1 MTRKE
6 VITHP
11 TQETRLQIKYNKKLE
26 GIPTKEVLTLYNQ
39 TLKKKK
45 PSPIT
50 GTDLQKLHSPHL
62 CSSQIL

>member
-45 PSPIT
+45 TLTNNRNRSAKIT
-50 GTDLQKLHSPHL
+50 
-62 CSSQIL
+62 